1 MSMLPESFFL
11 MFRRCFSALSRL
23 LFVDEHLLG
32 DLERVDAVFDEI
44 GFEAGLQ
51 KVRHRLLH
59 ELVRD
64 GLFRLVLVARLRGEV
79 VGDKNDAVFDVLP
92 GDTGFALLVFVV
104 VLQILVDGVD
114 KGGLRRLFG
123 AAAVLEPR
131 GVVVVFDALHLIRKA
146 ARAGELDLVFGL
158 VLAVAAAALRLP
170 EDGGWSGH
178 LHPRSRRHS
187 R

>member
-64 GLFRLVLVARLRGEV
+64 GLFVW
-79 VGDKNDAVFDVLP
+79 F
-92 GDTGFALLVFVV
+92 
-104 VLQILVDGVD
+104 
-114 KGGLRRLFG
+114 
-123 AAAVLEPR
+123 
-131 GVVVVFDALHLIRKA
+131 
-146 ARAGELDLVFGL
+146 
-158 VLAVAAAALRLP
+158 
-170 EDGGWSGH
+170 S
-178 LHPRSRRHS
+178 
-187 R
+187 